1 MHFTSFC
8 ILQLALIKKWT
19 LPTPSLFPDPLPL
32 KIWIPLRLRFLKTS
46 LLLVD
51 KGPIITA
58 SIVYNSP
65 ITVSQA
71 IDSFTGDYVRRS
83 ILTVGLLLV
92 LVGIFIVN
100 RGPQLLT
107 PLAEAFGLVS
117 YVQTV
122 TAITEPTLLSVAP
135 SNYTYLPVD
144 LTARVQT
151 RGMLMV
157 GDGKEVGFYVMNEG
171 NFSEWRNGH
180 PSRVV
185 LAKPFVVSYNFTFT
199 PIAGGT
205 YFFVFD
211 NQDTSRR
218 VVIFSLSIVQIRTV
232 LQPVAEYAGYELL
245 VIGILF
251 AVLGLKTGRNKPV
264 EPLEARTIGW
274 ICKFCGAENNS
285 DQLFCSKCGR
295 SQH

>member
-1 MHFTSFC
+1 M
-8 ILQLALIKKWT
+8 LIGV
-19 LPTPSLFPDPLPL
+19 F
-32 KIWIPLRLRFLKTS
+32 
-46 LLLVD
+46 
-51 KGPIITA
+51 II
-58 SIVYNSP
+58 N
-65 ITVSQA
+65 QE
-71 IDSFTGDYVRRS
+71 
-83 ILTVGLLLV
+83 
-92 LVGIFIVN
+92 
-100 RGPQLLT
+100 PQLLT
-107 PLAEAFGLVS
+107 PIAGAFGLVS

-122 TAITEPTLLSVAP
+122 TTITEPTLISVAP

-144 LTARVQT
+144 LTARVQAT
-151 RGMLMV
+151 GMLIV
-157 GDGKEVGFYVMNEG
+157 SNGKEVGFYVMNEG
-171 NFSEWRNGH
+171 NFSEWRSGH

-185 LAKPFVVSYNFTFT
+185 LARPFVVSYNFTFT

-218 VVIFSLSIVQIRTV
+218 VVIFSLSIVRNRIV

-245 VIGILF
+245 VIGILL

-264 EPLEARTIGW
+264 KSLEARTIGW

-285 DQLFCSKCGR
+285 AQSFCSNCGR